1 MAGGKGGGAWKVAY
15 ADFVTAMMAFFMV
28 MWITSQDQAI
38 KEAIAHHFSDPFG
51 ANDRNGKSGGLD
63 ASGPPFNMNDNK
75 RLAIKPRILRET
87 LDRRFQLG
95 TAVFFPDKS
104 AELNDASIAALEL
117 LLPTLRWEAAQIEIV
132 GYTEKKSVSA
142 GESTPW
148 LLANQRCLVI
158 KDYLES
164 KGIMVDKIKMS
175 QGVSGPAMDP
185 KVVETQMP
193 RDCKYEDRVEVRV
206 PATPGE

>member
-1 MAGGKGGGAWKVAY
+1 MAGKGGGAWKVAY

-28 MWITSQDQAI
+28 MWITSQDQKI

-75 RLAIKPRILRET
+75 RLAIKPRIVRET

-95 TAVFFPDKS
+95 TAAFFPENS
-104 AELNDASIAALEL
+104 AELNDAAVSALEL

-132 GYTEKKSVSA
+132 GFTDKQAVTA
-142 GESTPW
+142 GESSPW
-148 LLANQRCLVI
+148 ILANQRCLVV
-158 KDYLES
+158 KDYLEA
-164 KGIMVDKIKMS
+164 KGIMVDKIRLS
-175 QGVSGPAMDP
+175 QGVSGPLLDP
-185 KVVETQMP
+185 KMVESQMP
-193 RDCKYEDRVEVRV
+193 ADFRYENRVEVRV
-206 PATPGE
+206 PPTPTE